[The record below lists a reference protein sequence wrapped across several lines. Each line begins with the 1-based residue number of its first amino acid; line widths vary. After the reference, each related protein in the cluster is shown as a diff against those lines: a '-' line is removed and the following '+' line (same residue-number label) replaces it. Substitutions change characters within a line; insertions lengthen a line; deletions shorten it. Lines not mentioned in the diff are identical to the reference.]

1 MAPVKKRFCAP
12 KVFPYRNAA
21 LNRYSH
27 AAPFTSKFIR
37 CLFDVAGWRPVDE
50 PGEPCLFELS
60 PIDTN
65 KPISNDNV
73 CLRKSST
80 PRGRRWLRPE
90 PLAQVHMSRAAQILA
105 RAKLAHD
112 AQYAAMPAAGKLV

>member
-12 KVFPYRNAA
+12 PVFPYRNAA

-27 AAPFTSKFIR
+27 AAPFTSKFLR
-37 CLFDVAGWRPVDE
+37 CLFDVAGWRPVDD
-50 PGEPCLFELS
+50 PGEACALELS
-60 PIDTN
+60 PIDAN

-73 CLRKSST
+73 CLRKNST
-80 PRGRRWLRPE
+80 PRGRRWSKPGQ
-90 PLAQVHMSRAAQILA
+90 LAQVHVSRAAQILA

-112 AQYAAMPAAGKLV
+112 ARYAAAPAPVKLV